1 MIVFLFDI
9 IFLYFTTKGIFV
21 KKAFSLME
29 LMVVIIILGLLA
41 MFVLPNLVGKS
52 EEAKEKLTCIQMKSV
67 SQVLKMYKIDKST
80 YPTTEEKLDILVKNN
95 YFEDEKMPKDSWD
108 NPFVYISNEDGKSF
122 ELISFGP
129 DKKEGG
135 NDDIYYSKCNK

>member
-1 MIVFLFDI
+1 M
-9 IFLYFTTKGIFV
+9 

-67 SQVLKMYKIDKST
+67 SQVLKMYKIDRSN

-95 YFEDEKMPKDSWD
+95 YFEDGKIPKDSWD
-108 NPFVYISNEDGKSF
+108 NLFVYISNEDGKSF